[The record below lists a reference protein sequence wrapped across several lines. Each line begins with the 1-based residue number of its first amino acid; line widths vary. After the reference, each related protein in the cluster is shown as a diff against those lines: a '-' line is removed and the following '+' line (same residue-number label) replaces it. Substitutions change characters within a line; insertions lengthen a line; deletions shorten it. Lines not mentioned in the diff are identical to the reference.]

1 MKNSALRRRTVWIAI
16 VLALCSWSWP
26 DASHAQGGPDRWEGA
41 IRAFEESDRANPP
54 PEGGIVFL
62 GSSSFRRWD
71 LDKSFPGRGLI
82 NRGFG
87 GSQMADALRY
97 LDRIVLPLK
106 PRILLL
112 YEGDN
117 DLASGK
123 SPETVASEF
132 HEMVARVHAALPATK
147 IVFVGIKPSIR
158 RWNLIGSI
166 REANAR
172 VRTVTESSELLV
184 YIDVDAPL
192 LGDDGEPR
200 PDLFVEDGLHL
211 SAAGYAIWT
220 ELVAPHLE

>member
-1 MKNSALRRRTVWIAI
+1 MHNPALRRRTLRFAI
-16 VLALCSWSWP
+16 LLSLSAWSWP
-26 DASHAQGGPDRWEGA
+26 GNTQAQAVPDRWEEA

-71 LDKSFPGRGLI
+71 LEKSFPGKGLI

-123 SPETVASEF
+123 TPETVEREF
-132 HEMVARVHAALPATK
+132 REMVARVHAALPATK
-147 IVFVGIKPSIR
+147 IVFVGIKPSFR
-158 RWNLIGSI
+158 RWNLIESI

-172 VRTVTESSELLV
+172 VRTITESNDSLV

-200 PDLFVEDGLHL
+200 RDLFVDDGLHL
-211 SAAGYAIWT
+211 SAAGYAVWT
-220 ELVAPHLE
+220 ELVGPHLE

>member
-1 MKNSALRRRTVWIAI
+1 MKHSALRRRTVWTSFL
-16 VLALCSWSWP
+16 LAVWAWAWP
-26 DASHAQGGPDRWEGA
+26 DASLAQAVPDRWEGA
-41 IRAFEESDRANPP
+41 IRAFEENDRVNPP

-71 LDKSFPGRGLI
+71 LEGSFPGKGLI

-117 DLASGK
+117 DLAKGK
-123 SPETVASEF
+123 TPETVESEF
-132 HEMVARVHAALPATK
+132 REMVARVHSALPNTK
-147 IVFVGIKPSIR
+147 IIFVGIKPSIR
-158 RWNLIGSI
+158 RWHLIQSI

-172 VRTVTESSELLV
+172 VRAVTESSELLV
-184 YIDVDAPL
+184 YIDVDSPL
-192 LGDDGEPR
+192 LGDNGQPR
-200 PDLFVEDGLHL
+200 PDLFVDDELHL